1 MIQEMKDKIFIIT
14 GSSGIAA
21 ETIKMALT
29 QGAKVFYIGR
39 DAERCQDFQDQ
50 LRKEG
55 LDADYIVGD
64 LVHPEVAPA
73 LVKACIEKYG
83 RIDGLFNVAGISGRR
98 FGDGPVHECTEEG
111 WNITMTT
118 NVTTQYRMCREVVRQ
133 MLDQDPDNDG
143 LRGSILNMSSI
154 LGLSPEPKFFSTIG
168 YAAAKGAIISMS
180 TSMASK
186 YALNKIRVNTIAPG
200 LALTRMSARATQDEA
215 ITAFMKEKQPLE
227 GGVMDAKDVASSAI
241 FLLSNQS
248 KSITG
253 EVLKV
258 DAGWSIS

>member
-1 MIQEMKDKIFIIT
+1 MKDKVFIVT

-21 ETIKMALT
+21 ETIKMVLAL
-29 QGAKVFYIGR
+29 GAKVFYIGR
-39 DAERCQDFQDQ
+39 NAERCKDFHDD
-50 LRKEG
+50 LGEKG
-55 LDADYIVGD
+55 FNADYIVGD
-64 LVHPEVAPA
+64 LVDPHVAPA
-73 LVKACIEKYG
+73 LVNASVEKYG

-111 WNITMTT
+111 WNTTMTA
-118 NVTTQYRMCREVVRQ
+118 NVTTQYRMCREVVKQ
-133 MLDQDPDNDG
+133 MLTQECDSAG
-143 LRGSILNMSSI
+143 LRGTILNMSSI

-168 YAAAKGAIISMS
+168 YATAKGAIISMS
-180 TSMASK
+180 TSMASL
-186 YALNKIRVNTIAPG
+186 YALDKIRVNAIAPG

-215 ITAFMKEKQPLE
+215 ITNFMKVKQPLE
-227 GGVMDAKDVASSAI
+227 GGVMDAKDVASCAI
-241 FLLSNQS
+241 FLLSDQS